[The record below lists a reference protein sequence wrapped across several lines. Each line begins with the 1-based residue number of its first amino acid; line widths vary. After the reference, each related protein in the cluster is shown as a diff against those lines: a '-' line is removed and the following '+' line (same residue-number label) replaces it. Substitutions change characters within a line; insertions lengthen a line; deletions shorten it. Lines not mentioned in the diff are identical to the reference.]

1 MSTTWFAGC
10 LIGVNAQGTAGGL
23 LIMRRKM
30 ETSKQQR
37 VFLCLVGQLRGNLII
52 EKNSSDERKLSG
64 SHSSQSGPTK
74 KPQLFFFFGP
84 AQIFSKSSDVE
95 VEKF

>member
-52 EKNSSDERKLSG
+52 EKNSSDEWLSFL
-64 SHSSQSGPTK
+64 QSGPTK
-74 KPQLFFFFGP
+74 KPQLYFFFGP